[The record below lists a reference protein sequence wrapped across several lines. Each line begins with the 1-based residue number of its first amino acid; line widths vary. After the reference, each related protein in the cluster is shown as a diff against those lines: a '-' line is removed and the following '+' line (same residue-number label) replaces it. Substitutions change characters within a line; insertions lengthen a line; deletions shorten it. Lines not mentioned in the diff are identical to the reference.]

1 MTVQEASQKS
11 IRLTAID
18 GNGEIKVFL
27 IMACK
32 EKIQQ
37 LYSELTSRVKKEIER
52 QKNKKPSSA
61 KREKLDTGGDN

>member
-27 IMACK
+27 IMVSFLLQNFMTNETA
-32 EKIQQ
+32 
-37 LYSELTSRVKKEIER
+37 
-52 QKNKKPSSA
+52 
-61 KREKLDTGGDN
+61 